1 MRTGSDRQPRIDKSD
16 AAVLEVLAIA
26 GGQRGIVDSAD
37 CSDLRIE
44 PVDWQSQQV
53 AAIDKR
59 RVGNRGFAAEGEHV
73 ILKRCE
79 DFR

>member
-1 MRTGSDRQPRIDKSD
+1 
-16 AAVLEVLAIA
+16 
-26 GGQRGIVDSAD
+26 
-37 CSDLRIE
+37 LRIE

-53 AAIDKR
+53 AAMDKQ
-59 RVGNRGFAAEGEHV
+59 RVGNRVFAAEGEHV